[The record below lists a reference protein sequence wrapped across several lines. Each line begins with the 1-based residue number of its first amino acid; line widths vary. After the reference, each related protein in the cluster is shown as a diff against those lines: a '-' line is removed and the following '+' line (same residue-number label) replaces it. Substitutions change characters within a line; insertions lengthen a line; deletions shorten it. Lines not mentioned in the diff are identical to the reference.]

1 MDIKKDFEEEDENR
15 IIVLNEIDESPIS
28 NAISTLLGFA
38 KKNKKSPIN
47 IIINTFG
54 GNIYDMFALYDTIK
68 YVQSQ
73 GIPVHT
79 IGLGKIMSAGVI
91 LLAVGNN
98 RKIGRNATIMWHVGR
113 DEVSG
118 DIFEIKNDLNEFNR
132 LESLCNKVLSSD
144 TIISDEK
151 MKEMLSPR
159 IDVYITPAEA
169 IKYGIVDGYLE
180 ASESKYNSLTKKT
193 TDKKTKAK
201 K

>member
-1 MDIKKDFEEEDENR
+1 MDIKKDFDEEDENR

-180 ASESKYNSLTKKT
+180 ASESKYNSLSKK